1 MSLFPGTC
9 GYNRIGAA
17 LAKLLQP
24 HSDLGRAQPRIALQ
38 VIESL
43 LSPTF
48 AEQEGAELDYKVE
61 PAALWCPRLWQGEAG
76 PRGTQCWYFR
86 PLGQ

>member
-1 MSLFPGTC
+1 MWNYFVCMCCAQNMCLTGVVQ

-48 AEQEGAELDYKVE
+48 AEQEGAELDYI
-61 PAALWCPRLWQGEAG
+61 P
-76 PRGTQCWYFR
+76 
-86 PLGQ
+86 